1 MVAIVGKELAEYA
14 SDIQTGIGPY
24 EVSDFDEL
32 RLLGMAGSLAVQLR
46 GLPEIEYAVLVRVS
60 DSLFN
65 IPSLALKPV
74 LRILRP
80 RFITAEPDAGRGS
93 WRRRG

>member
-1 MVAIVGKELAEYA
+1 MQRRIAALLHERADQLQEVNWGALLVAIVGKELAEYA

-46 GLPEIEYAVLVRVS
+46 GLPEIEYAVLV
-60 DSLFN
+60 
-65 IPSLALKPV
+65 
-74 LRILRP
+74 
-80 RFITAEPDAGRGS
+80 
-93 WRRRG
+93 